1 MGWYVAAGPLGRVGG
16 PWHADDG
23 CPDLAEEL
31 RLTWRPTLGVTA
43 LAAATGAL
51 GLARDQV
58 AAGRE
63 PCQRCA
69 YGQILAEL
77 FELAGAG
84 GPGGH
89 HVLFC
94 KMWHWTTSRQCML
107 CAALRVYAS
116 GSAAHLVA
124 LAGDKVALLGP
135 GALPGSLGS
144 LLGQLHLAWE
154 NTLAPAEAV
163 PVSAPLWKAAAR
175 LYHHPAT
182 LGQVLAAAAALY
194 AAPPDSG

>member
-1 MGWYVAAGPLGRVGG
+1 VLVAAL
-16 PWHADDG
+16 
-23 CPDLAEEL
+23 
-31 RLTWRPTLGVTA
+31 
-43 LAAATGAL
+43 GAL

-77 FELAGAG
+77 AELAGTG
-84 GPGGH
+84 GPCGY
-89 HVLFC
+89 HVLLC
-94 KMWHWTTSRQCML
+94 DVWHWTTTRQCML
-107 CAALRVYAS
+107 CAALRAYAA
-116 GSAAHLVA
+116 GSAAHLVG

-154 NTLAPAEAV
+154 NTSAPIIV
-163 PVSAPLWKAAAR
+163 GPVSAHLWEAAAQ
-175 LYHHPAT
+175 LYQPPAT
-182 LGQVLAAAAALY
+182 LDQVLGAAAALY
-194 AAPPDSG
+194 AAAAGSDRGARPLLGA